1 MPDSAQHKYHLPC
14 VGLLLHLVL
23 DCTISWALRAAQ
35 SSAVS
40 FFLLFLLCVWGT
52 GCGDKLAGPFVLS
65 LLFRV
70 LELATNSEL
79 SFGFVA
85 GWSFDECCMEVSRFW
100 PMVWSASG
108 GVRDLL
114 PVCAV

>member
-1 MPDSAQHKYHLPC
+1 MKKMLNLRLGLSPICQPWEHTGTEMPDSAQHKYHLPC

-85 GWSFDECCMEVSRFW
+85 GWSFDECCM
-100 PMVWSASG
+100 
-108 GVRDLL
+108 
-114 PVCAV
+114 